1 MQLASS
7 KLRHI
12 RRIAVAAL
20 AAAVLMAASF
30 FILDHMYP
38 PNLGRYDTRSQEV
51 LAADGSLLRLF
62 AVENGRLRQSVSLDD
77 VDPLFVDML
86 LAYEDK
92 RFFDHSGVDVLALSR
107 AMLQAATNGRVISG
121 ASTLT
126 MQTARLLEPRQRT
139 LSAKVIEMFRAV
151 QLEQHFSKQQILEI
165 YLTLAPYGGNI
176 EGIQAGSRII
186 FGHDA
191 VELRPDEAALLV
203 ALPQSPSRLR
213 PDRHNAAAMAARNK
227 VLERTAS
234 LVSLDRHMLKL
245 ARAAPVPSK
254 RFKASMMAHH
264 LSERVRAA
272 AKGGYRIQTTI
283 DQYLQRELEGKAL
296 QHARHVNAK
305 ASVAILVV
313 ENKTRRVRA
322 YVGSAD
328 TLDADR
334 QGYVDMIQ
342 AVRSPGSTLKPFIFG
357 LAFERGLIH
366 PATIIRDEPRSFGGY
381 EPANFM
387 DKHHGDVTMRE
398 ALQRSLNVPAVAVL
412 DRIGPVNFT
421 ARMRDAGAELII
433 PGDGNAGL
441 AVALG
446 GVGVSLE
453 QLTGM
458 YAALAD
464 DGDVTPL
471 RYTTSESTEPRR
483 IKANQITN
491 AKARVQLMRILQ
503 GVRPPGNLLPE
514 KYQSNPRRIAYKTGT
529 SYGFRDA
536 WALGYDTDFTVGVW
550 VGRPDGTPLPGH
562 FGANTAAPLLFNVFQ
577 VLPKGKALP
586 PETLFTDNRGT
597 SDLPLALRYFDRS
610 ARLLMAG
617 GQSER
622 LTIKFPADG
631 SVVETGG
638 TAQNLTITAN
648 GGLRP
653 LQWFIDGK
661 PLKKNRWSRTVSFR
675 PESAGFFR
683 VSVVDQAGIRAETE
697 FRISDHNK

>member
-1 MQLASS
+1 MRLVHI
-7 KLRHI
+7 KLRRI
-12 RRIAVAAL
+12 RYIAVAAL
-20 AAAVLMAASF
+20 TAAVLVVASF
-30 FILDHMYP
+30 LVLDHIHP
-38 PNLGRYDTRSQEV
+38 PNLSRFDARSQEV

-62 AVENGRLRQSVSLDD
+62 AVENGRLRQTVSLDE
-77 VDPLFVDML
+77 VDPLFIDML
-86 LAYEDK
+86 LAYEDR
-92 RFFDHSGVDVLALSR
+92 RFFDHSGVDFFALTR
-107 AMLQAATNGRVISG
+107 AIFQAVTNGRVISG

-151 QLEQHFSKQQILEI
+151 QLEQHFSKQRILEI

-176 EGIQAGSRII
+176 EGVQAGSRII

-191 VELRPDEAALLV
+191 AELRPDEAALLV
-203 ALPQSPSRLR
+203 ALPQSPSKLR

-234 LVSLDRHMLKL
+234 LISLDHHMLKL

-254 RFKASMMAHH
+254 RFKTSMTAHH
-264 LSERVRAA
+264 ISERVRAN

-283 DQYLQRELEGKAL
+283 DRYLQLKLEKKAL
-296 QHARHVNAK
+296 RHARHINAK

-328 TLDADR
+328 TLDIDR
-334 QGYVDMIQ
+334 QGYVDMVQ
-342 AVRSPGSTLKPFIFG
+342 AIRSPGSTLKPFIFG

-381 EPANFM
+381 EPGNFM
-387 DKHHGDVTMRE
+387 DTHHGDVTIRE

-453 QLTGM
+453 QLTSM

-464 DGDVTPL
+464 DGEIRPL
-471 RYTTSESTEPRR
+471 RFTASVSADRR
-483 IKANQITN
+483 IKKPSHITS
-491 AKARVQLMRILQ
+491 AKARVQLRRILE

-514 KYQSNPRRIAYKTGT
+514 QYQSNPSRIAYKTGT

-536 WALGYDTDFTVGVW
+536 WAVGYNTDFTVGVW

-562 FGANTAAPLLFNVFQ
+562 LGANTAAPLLFDVFQ
-577 VLPKGKALP
+577 TLPNSKTHP
-586 PETLFTDNRGT
+586 SNMLFTDDRST
-597 SDLPLALRYFDRS
+597 KDLPLALRYFDRS

-617 GQSER
+617 SQTEP
-622 LTIKFPADG
+622 LAIKFPADG
-631 SVVETGG
+631 SVVEVRG
-638 TAQNLTITAN
+638 TTHDLTLTAN
-648 GGLRP
+648 GGHRP
-653 LQWFIDGK
+653 LQWFVDGK

-675 PESAGFFR
+675 PESTGFFR
-683 VSVVDQAGIRAETE
+683 VSVIDRAGIRAVSE
-697 FRISDHNK
+697 FRINELKR